1 MYRDRPATQPQ
12 CNLQYPQATDAG
24 IPDASM
30 ADRGRRS
37 VLARAVAGLLVLT
50 LWVGP
55 MQVTLQQAQ
64 QAAGVLAAGAVE
76 LEAPAI
82 HAAAVRQSLFR
93 WAVAHLPVMVR
104 FGPAEAYAAPVT
116 DPNAPLRFT
125 PSITATTGPGAP
137 QGG

>member
-1 MYRDRPATQPQ
+1 MYRDRPDTQPE
-12 CNLQYPQATDAG
+12 CNPQYPQAADAG
-24 IPDASM
+24 MPDASM

-37 VLARAVAGLLVLT
+37 VPARAVAGLLALT

-82 HAAAVRQSLFR
+82 HAAAVRQSLLR
-93 WAVAHLPVMVR
+93 WAVAHLPVTAS
-104 FGPAEAYAAPVT
+104 FGPTAAYAAPVT
-116 DPNAPLRFT
+116 DPSAPLRFT
-125 PSITATTGPGAP
+125 P
-137 QGG
+137 